1 MLTQVL
7 MKVYDKNF
15 KFCCFPCHAFR
26 TTQKKVLAQ
35 LQGQFTLYNTHK
47 RLFHKIQRACQ

>member
-47 RLFHKIQRACQ
+47 RLFYKIQRACQ